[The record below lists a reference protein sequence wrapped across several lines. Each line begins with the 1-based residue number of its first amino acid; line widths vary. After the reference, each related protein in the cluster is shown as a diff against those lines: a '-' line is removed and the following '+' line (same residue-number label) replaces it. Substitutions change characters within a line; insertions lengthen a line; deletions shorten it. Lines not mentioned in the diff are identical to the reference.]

1 VMAMTEQGPGDGTLE
16 VVPLVSEAMA
26 YVLLRPFQHD
36 VPVHQLC
43 GVNDTGGGDT
53 LEITSRLHSD
63 GVYACT
69 LFARVM
75 FAFVLLARRGAR
87 IGATRTSSCSER

>member
-1 VMAMTEQGPGDGTLE
+1 MAMTEQGPGDGTLE

-43 GVNDTGGGDT
+43 GVNDSGSGRFTTEGINVLCEGLKGSA
-53 LEITSRLHSD
+53 ITSLKCARPPQTHEST
-63 GVYACT
+63 AC
-69 LFARVM
+69 
-75 FAFVLLARRGAR
+75 
-87 IGATRTSSCSER
+87 